1 MRARGPT
8 HTALLAFA
16 RRLRAY
22 LPPGTLG
29 DTLYSTL
36 RYIVGQR
43 RIPRYRNPR
52 LFNDCLFRL
61 RNDGT
66 LLSPLRQFVTD
77 KEYVKAYI
85 GGTVGWQYAVPTLAI
100 ARSDEEI
107 DKLSLSSFPCVIK
120 PAHMS
125 GQVILVRDENEEFD
139 RAVLKRWLRT
149 DYYLVSRES
158 NYRYL
163 EPKILVED
171 FFDDS
176 GRPVPRDFKV
186 HCFGGVPRLIQV
198 DSGRF
203 ASHTRNWYDVSW
215 KRLDLEW
222 AYPQG
227 HVADARPKCL
237 DVMLE
242 LARSLSHS
250 LSYIRVDMYT
260 DDSTVKVGELTSC
273 PDGAKRRMRPRSV
286 ELWIGELL
294 AGELDRGV

>member
-1 MRARGPT
+1 MR
-8 HTALLAFA
+8 
-16 RRLRAY
+16 Y
-22 LPPGTLG
+22 L
-29 DTLYSTL
+29 
-36 RYIVGQR
+36 VGQR
-43 RIPRYRNPR
+43 RFPRYRNPK

-77 KEYVKAYI
+77 KEYAKTYI
-85 GGTVGWQYAVPTLAI
+85 GGTVGWQYTVPTLAI
-100 ARSDEEI
+100 ARTEEEI
-107 DKLSLSSFPCVIK
+107 DQLSLNSFPCVIK
-120 PAHMS
+120 PSHLS
-125 GQVILVRDENEEFD
+125 GQVILVRDQSEGFD
-139 RAVLKRWLRT
+139 RALVKRWLRT
-149 DYYLVSRES
+149 DYYRVSRES

-163 EPKILVED
+163 EPKILVEE

-176 GRPVPRDFKV
+176 GRPAPRDFKV

-237 DVMLE
+237 DVMLK
-242 LARSLSHS
+242 LARSLSHP

-273 PDGAKRRMRPRSV
+273 PDGAKRRMWPRSA
-286 ELWIGELL
+286 ELWIGEML
-294 AGELDRGV
+294 AGELDREV